1 MQGGSKV
8 ALSAI
13 TTLTPTTVEQVWAIP
28 PINVEFLLRGFTISG
43 ISVDLKV
50 TEKSNY
56 DSVRWVRY
64 SAGANGSYQVWQV
77 SSPSGIGLVL
87 TKLIISC
94 SYEWDIYVHLFHS
107 QSRWIS
113 LHGAVI
119 RHPIVRTRDSTLG
132 RLGIYCEAI

>member
-1 MQGGSKV
+1 MQGGSKE

-28 PINVEFLLRGFTISG
+28 PINVEFLLRGFTVSG

-64 SAGANGSYQVWQV
+64 SAGANGSYQVWHV
-77 SSPSGIGLVL
+77 SSPSGGIGLVL
-87 TKLIISC
+87 GD
-94 SYEWDIYVHLFHS
+94 Y
-107 QSRWIS
+107 
-113 LHGAVI
+113 
-119 RHPIVRTRDSTLG
+119 P
-132 RLGIYCEAI
+132 